1 MSIIQTIRDR
11 AAWII
16 TGAIALAL
24 IAFIVQ
30 DSFHSSNMFSGQP
43 TTMGVVNGKKIEAV
57 QFEERYKRAE
67 DQYRQAGYP
76 LNDMMRQSIR
86 ESLWNEYVDD
96 AIMEDKYQGLGISV
110 SDAELSDILYGENPP
125 QDLRQQFTDPNTGQ
139 YDVNAAYQQIQAL
152 RRQKNTPMYESFF
165 NQYLPALRKN
175 RQKEKYLSLL
185 SHTLYVPKWMVEKS
199 NADNTQKASISY
211 VMTPYSTVSDSA
223 VTVTDQ
229 AIAEYVNLHKKEYKQ
244 EASRN
249 IEYVAFD
256 ASPTAEDSAAILA
269 QVSALKEEFI
279 QTDDDHAFLV
289 RNGSESSFT
298 DAFEMKSNIQSD
310 KADSIVALADGQVL
324 GPYHEDGSYIMA
336 KMLEKRVL
344 PDSVKVRHI
353 LIKTADQAGVALEDA
368 VAKQRIDSIVNALRS
383 GANFDSMVVKFSD
396 DMGSKT
402 TGGVY
407 EFSSSQ
413 LPSISR
419 EFGEVAFYGKTG
431 DKKTVRVENAAYT
444 GYHYIEVLQ
453 QRKFEPAYKIAFF
466 SKPILPSDETINREM
481 GLASQFAGES
491 RNKKQFDEKA
501 REYNYNKI
509 VASEI
514 KPLDAMIMG
523 LGSSRELVKWAFDA
537 KPGAVAEIPFQVDD
551 KFVVPVVTQV
561 FEEGLMS
568 PQKARPLVESILVNQ
583 EKAKQIAAKIGS
595 ATTLEAVAE
604 ATGQTVAKEDSIMFS
619 AFFIPNVGQEYKV
632 IGAAF
637 NKDFQ
642 TKISPAIAGTMGVFV
657 IKTESI
663 AEVPNPNVADIAQQQ
678 LALKQN
684 KMRAFSNPMMI
695 TEILKRTVTIK
706 DNRHKFF

>member
-1 MSIIQTIRDR
+1 
-11 AAWII
+11 
-16 TGAIALAL
+16 
-24 IAFIVQ
+24 
-30 DSFHSSNMFSGQP
+30 
-43 TTMGVVNGKKIEAV
+43 
-57 QFEERYKRAE
+57 
-67 DQYRQAGYP
+67 
-76 LNDMMRQSIR
+76 MMRQSIR

>member
-211 VMTPYSTVSDSA
+211 VMTPYATVSDSA

-298 DAFEMKSNIQSD
+298 DAFEMKSNIRSD
-310 KADSIVALADGQVL
+310 KADSIVALAEGQVL
-324 GPYHEDGSYIMA
+324 GPYQEDGSYIMA

-368 VAKQRIDSIVNALRS
+368 VAKQRIDSIVNALRG

-419 EFGEVAFYGKTG
+419 EFGEVAFYGKAG

-501 REYNYNKI
+501 REHNYNKI

-551 KFVVPVVTQV
+551 KFVVPVLTQV

>member
-30 DSFHSSNMFSGQP
+30 DSFHSSNLFGGQT
-43 TTMGVVNGKKIEAV
+43 TTMGTVNGKKIEAV

-76 LNDMMRQSIR
+76 LNDMMRQNIR

-96 AIMEDKYQGLGISV
+96 AIMQDKYQDLGISV
-110 SDAELSDILYGENPP
+110 SDAELSDILYGDNPP

-152 RRQKNTPMYESFF
+152 RKQKNTPMYESFF
-165 NQYLPALRKN
+165 NQYLPALRKS

-185 SHTLYVPKWMVEKS
+185 SHSLYIPKWMVEKA
-199 NADNTQKASISY
+199 NADNTKKASIAY

-223 VTVTDQ
+223 VKVTDQ
-229 AIAEYVNLHKKEYKQ
+229 TIAEYVNLHKNEYKQ
-244 EASRN
+244 DASRN
-249 IEYVAFD
+249 IEYVMFD
-256 ASPTAEDSAAILA
+256 ASPTSEDSAAVLA
-269 QVSALKEEFI
+269 QTVALKEEFI
-279 QTDDDHAFLV
+279 KTDDDHAFLV
-289 RNGSESSFT
+289 RNGSESNFT
-298 DAFEMKSNIQSD
+298 DAFEMKSDIRSE
-310 KADSIVALADGQVL
+310 KADSIIALAAGQVL
-324 GPYHEDGSYIMA
+324 GPYQENGSYVMA
-336 KMLEKRVL
+336 KMLEKRVI

-353 LIKTADQAGVALEDA
+353 LVKSADQSGISLDDA
-368 VAKQRIDSIVNALRS
+368 AAKKRIDSVVDAIRR
-383 GANFDSMVVKFSD
+383 GANFDSLVVKVSD
-396 DMGSKT
+396 DAGSKN

-407 EFSSSQ
+407 EFSSRQ
-413 LPSISR
+413 MPSISK
-419 EFGEVAFYGKTG
+419 EFAETAFYGKAG
-431 DKKTVRVENAAYT
+431 DKKTVRVENPAYT

-453 QRKFEPAYKIAFF
+453 QKKFEPAYKIAIF

-491 RNKKQFDEKA
+491 RDKKQFDENVRKH
-501 REYNYNKI
+501 NYNKI

-523 LGSSRELVKWAFDA
+523 LGSSRELVKWAYDA
-537 KPGAVAEIPFQVDD
+537 KPGAVADIPFQVED
-551 KFVVPVVTQV
+551 KFVVPVVTQI
-561 FEEGLMS
+561 FEEGVMS
-568 PQKARPLVESILVNQ
+568 PQKARPLVESILLNQ

-595 ATTLEAVAE
+595 AATLEAVAQ

-619 AFFIPNVGQEYKV
+619 SFFIPNVGQEYKV

-642 TKISPAIAGTMGVFV
+642 NKISPPITGNLGVYV
-657 IKTESI
+657 IKTEGI
-663 AEVPNPNVADIAQQQ
+663 TEVPNANLADIGQQQ
-678 LALKQN
+678 LVLKQN
-684 KMRAFSNPMMI
+684 KMRAFSNPMLI
-695 TEILKRTVTIK
+695 TEILKKTVTIK
-706 DNRHKFF
+706 DNRYKFF